1 MKKLPSAF
9 SVHAVLVFL
18 LAFGAIGRGQSAP
31 IATVALT
38 QGWATFGEVVPQ
50 GLAFEALQVGSLPT
64 QTDVKTRWP
73 DGSIRFAIVTVH
85 ALTSG
90 NYAIQPAAIG
100 TGTFSPAL
108 PTASATLVIGGAT
121 YTAALPA
128 APSSDT
134 WLSGPLAYEGRSIV
148 APVSAANGSP
158 HPFLRV
164 VFDTRVYNDGAA
176 RVDVTVENVLD
187 LVGATTVTYNVT
199 LTVNGNAFFTK
210 AAVEHYYLTRWRKTF
225 TVGGP
230 LGDITPDLAPFNAAN
245 AIPPYL
251 SLVRNQINLSLI
263 H

>member
-1 MKKLPSAF
+1 MA
-9 SVHAVLVFL
+9 AL
-18 LAFGAIGRGQSAP
+18 LAIVSFPAAALAQTPIGTIG
-31 IATVALT
+31 LT
-38 QGWATFGEVVPQ
+38 PGWTTFGQAVPQ
-50 GLAFEALQVGSLPT
+50 GAASDGLKVGTLNT
-64 QTDVKTRWP
+64 QTDVKNRWP

-85 ALTSG
+85 ALTAG

-100 TGTFSPAL
+100 TGSFSPAL

-128 APSSDT
+128 APSSDS

-164 VFDTRVYNDGAA
+164 MFDTRVYNDGTA

-187 LVGATTVTYNVT
+187 LVGATTITYNVT

-210 AAVEHYYLTRWRKTF
+210 TAVEHFYLTRWRKTF

-230 LGDITPDLAPFNAAN
+230 LGDSHAGPGAVQCRERDPAVPLDRSQPDQHADGCDLRDPA
-245 AIPPYL
+245 
-251 SLVRNQINLSLI
+251 
-263 H
+263 